1 MGEKGEKTRPEA
13 VLACGGER
21 MGVELEGLRMG
32 KAFRGWEEMDAGG
45 SAKGVEGLERWGRG
59 KPAEGKPRQKRRPF
73 LGAAASFAGAGQRQK
88 SKNSPSRKAGVGS
101 KSIGYRPVQGAMPQ
115 GAGLG
120 QACFSRN
127 CWGVY
132 PVRFLNTRKNCRSEE

>member
-1 MGEKGEKTRPEA
+1 MGQGKTGGREA
-13 VLACGGER
+13 PPKEEAFSGGG
-21 MGVELEGLRMG
+21 GV
-32 KAFRGWEEMDAGG
+32 FR
-45 SAKGVEGLERWGRG
+45 RGR
-59 KPAEGKPRQKRRPF
+59 
-73 LGAAASFAGAGQRQK
+73 AALK

-101 KSIGYRPVQGAMPQ
+101 KSIGYRPVQGAVPQ